1 MNETGKTSFYR
12 NAGIRKHLDA
22 FSLIN
27 MPFLVY
33 DPVTGYFT
41 IPDPSGYWDE
51 VCDIGGA
58 SDAFNTEVVFVVS
71 QVSEGSNDVAFFIT
85 MVVPY
90 ADIIA
95 NGLVGKKVKALGLK
109 GGVPGRDIS
118 AELLPGGNMTSNST
132 GSSGSQGVDI
142 NDFTQGLAYQT
153 TFNGD
158 YTSSVNF
165 NNDLNKTGNSTSE
178 NLDKFN
184 GLNANKAMSL
194 AKEGTN
200 GNLVKTVS
208 TTSTATGIAVSARQ
222 RLLQNNMVGTNATY
236 SIAYNKFLLNNVSNS
251 FKYAPYVSLGVTI
264 YTGYYL
270 SKTINAATNL
280 PYQSWAESGMDI
292 GANIGIK
299 YLGTQYGGWVGAGTA
314 TLYVIDKAAFNAYM
328 NSVKKY
334 PDWVLP
340 SLVHSFI
347 H

>member
-1 MNETGKTSFYR
+1 MNETGKTRLSR
-12 NAGIRKHLDA
+12 NAEVRKRLNA
-22 FSLIN
+22 FGFIN
-27 MPFLVY
+27 MPFRVY
-33 DPVTGYFT
+33 DFVIGYFT
-41 IPDPSGYWDE
+41 TPDLSCYWDE

-58 SDAFNTEVVFVVS
+58 LDAFNTEVVFVVS

-158 YTSSVNF
+158 YVSSVNF

-178 NLDKFN
+178 NLDKLN

-194 AKEGTN
+194 AEEEGTIN
-200 GNLVKTVS
+200 GGNEPPRGGITFGEADGHYKWGNGQPMYVDLKQLDFGTVNMSRFDKPEFFIEDTLVYMFDLKR
-208 TTSTATGIAVSARQ
+208 ATMLTEI
-222 RLLQNNMVGTNATY
+222 RL
-236 SIAYNKFLLNNVSNS
+236 
-251 FKYAPYVSLGVTI
+251 
-264 YTGYYL
+264 
-270 SKTINAATNL
+270 
-280 PYQSWAESGMDI
+280 
-292 GANIGIK
+292 
-299 YLGTQYGGWVGAGTA
+299 
-314 TLYVIDKAAFNAYM
+314 
-328 NSVKKY
+328 
-334 PDWVLP
+334 
-340 SLVHSFI
+340 
-347 H
+347 